1 MSKTIVN
8 FFRTKLTAFGEGHD
22 PHVVAPGL
30 ETVKHLCM
38 MSELGEGDQS
48 ILFALTQS
56 AHVFGEVATEL
67 LILAR
72 IKRLE
77 TERRL
82 RIRHLDTHT
91 TH

>member
-1 MSKTIVN
+1 MSNKTVKC
-8 FFRTKLTAFGEGHD
+8 FRTKLTAFREGHD

-38 MSELGEGDQS
+38 LSEVGEGDQS

-72 IKRLE
+72 KERLE

-82 RIRHLDTHT
+82 LIRHLDTHT

>member
-1 MSKTIVN
+1 MSKTTVN
-8 FFRTKLTAFGEGHD
+8 FFRKKLTAFGEGHD

-56 AHVFGEVATEL
+56 AHVIRKVSVEH
-67 LILAR
+67 LIV
-72 IKRLE
+72 KWE
-77 TERRL
+77 
-82 RIRHLDTHT
+82 
-91 TH
+91 